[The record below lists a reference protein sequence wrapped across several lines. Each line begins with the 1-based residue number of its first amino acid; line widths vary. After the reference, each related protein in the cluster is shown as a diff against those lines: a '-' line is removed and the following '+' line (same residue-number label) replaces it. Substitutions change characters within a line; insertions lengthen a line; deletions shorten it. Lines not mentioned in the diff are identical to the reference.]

1 MRESYFLR
9 REGGRGVSQYEET
22 GGVEEEGE
30 SSSDSGDIS
39 SIVNVL
45 AGIQG
50 ESLKGIQFF
59 F

>member
-1 MRESYFLR
+1 M
-9 REGGRGVSQYEET
+9 SQYEET